1 MNAFRNDTKVTDK
14 TDIGS
19 LMVMAILAILLLISE
34 FAKAIAGSEQ
44 ESEDRCVVLL
54 HGLTRSARSMDKMEQ
69 ALSLAGYRVINV
81 DYPSRDHPIELL
93 APLAVEEGMNRCG
106 QGTTIDF
113 VTHSLGG
120 ILVRF
125 YFHKN
130 SSERVGRVVMLAPP
144 NQGSEAVDI
153 MRNIP
158 GFEWINGPAGSQL
171 GKDKDSIPLMLGI
184 PEFEFAVIAGNRTID
199 PITSSVLTNP
209 DDGKISVADSI
220 LAGMSDFRIVE
231 VSHAFIMQN
240 DEVIDL
246 VQRYLAHGSFSVLA
260 E

>member
-1 MNAFRNDTKVTDK
+1 MTDK
-14 TDIGS
+14 TDIRS
-19 LMVMAILAILLLISE
+19 VMVMATLVVFLLISE
-34 FAKAIAGSEQ
+34 FAKAIAGSEK
-44 ESEDRCVVLL
+44 ETENRCVVLL
-54 HGLTRSARSMDKMEQ
+54 HGLTRSAHSMDKMDQ

-81 DYPSRDHPIELL
+81 DYPSREHSIEIL

-106 QGTTIDF
+106 PETTIDF

-125 YFHKN
+125 YFHTN
-130 SSERVGRVVMLAPP
+130 SSKRVGRVVMLAPP
-144 NQGSEAVDI
+144 NQGSEAVDA
-153 MRNIP
+153 MRNLP
-158 GFEWINGPAGSQL
+158 GYDWVNGPAGSQL
-171 GKDKDSIPLMLGI
+171 GKDKDSIPLQLGT
-184 PEFEFAVIAGNRTID
+184 PGFNFAVIAGNRTID

-220 LAGMSDFRIVE
+220 LAGMSDFRVVA
-231 VSHAFIMQN
+231 VSHAFIMKN

-246 VQRYLAHGSFSVLA
+246 VQRYLAHGSFSARA